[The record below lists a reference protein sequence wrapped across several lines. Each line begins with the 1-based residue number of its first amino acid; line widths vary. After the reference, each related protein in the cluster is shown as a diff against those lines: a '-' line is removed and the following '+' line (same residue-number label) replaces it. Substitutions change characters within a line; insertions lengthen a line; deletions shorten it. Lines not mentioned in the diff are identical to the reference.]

1 MSSPKERSFIRR
13 LNIQTNEE
21 RPKSLISYESTQTP
35 ITPGL
40 KTVPPVLMRSARNS
54 VVDRHQAGDF
64 SSNRRAS
71 LGPLEDLVQCPICL
85 DRLNTP
91 KMLNCQHT
99 FCLNCLETEFGGGR
113 KMKII
118 CPTCKANYELTEN
131 FDFQKLPS
139 NLYIN
144 SLLKVLKKSN
154 DGVMTPTSVGQVI
167 YNSFYC
173 DNKY

>member
-1 MSSPKERSFIRR
+1 MSSPKERSFIKR
-13 LNIQTNEE
+13 LNIQSNEE
-21 RPKSLISYESTQTP
+21 RPKSLISYETTQTP

-40 KTVPPVLMRSARNS
+40 KTVPPVLMRTARNS
-54 VVDRHQAGDF
+54 VVVQQGDF
-64 SSNRRAS
+64 NSGQSTNRRAS

-85 DRLNTP
+85 DRLNSP

-113 KMKII
+113 KNKII
-118 CPTCKANYELTEN
+118 CPTCKTNYELTDN

-154 DGVMTPTSVGQVI
+154 DGGMTPGVGQVI
-167 YNSFYC
+167 YQ
-173 DNKY
+173 